1 MRFILGLSIGVVVG
15 LLYAPARGE
24 QTRRKLWER
33 IEDAGMSP
41 RQAALRM
48 TDEAEKKAGDLGER
62 IGRRVGEATVEA
74 IREEI
79 DEGQRRTA

>member
-15 LLYAPARGE
+15 LLYAPDRGVE
-24 QTRRKLWER
+24 TRRKLRER

-79 DEGQRRTA
+79 SEGKKRTA

>member
-1 MRFILGLSIGVVVG
+1 MRFILGLSMGVVVG

-79 DEGQRRTA
+79 DEGKRRTA

>member
-1 MRFILGLSIGVVVG
+1 MRFILGLSIGVAVG
-15 LLYAPARGE
+15 LLYAPDRGVE
-24 QTRRKLWER
+24 TRRKLRER
-33 IEDAGMSP
+33 IEDAGISP

-79 DEGQRRTA
+79 SESKKRTA

>member
-1 MRFILGLSIGVVVG
+1 MRFILGLSMGVVVG

>member
-1 MRFILGLSIGVVVG
+1 LVSQSAVVVG
-15 LLYAPARGE
+15 LLYAPDRGE

-33 IEDAGMSP
+33 AEQAGITP
-41 RQAALRM
+41 RQAPLRV

-62 IGRRVGEATVEA
+62 IACRVGEATVDA

-79 DEGQRRTA
+79 SEGQRRTS

>member
-1 MRFILGLSIGVVVG
+1 VVG
-15 LLYAPARGE
+15 LLFAPDRGV

-33 IEDAGMSP
+33 AQQAGMTP
-41 RQAALRM
+41 RQAALHI

-79 DEGQRRTA
+79 SEGQRRTA